1 MIHSHSKASYRR
13 RTWIAIAVLAAAA
26 GGARADIVTLGP
38 NALPLPNCPWNA
50 IGLPGACLVQTA
62 GQVVGQVSDFSQVRI
77 GRGGQGSL
85 SIGSGA
91 TLVVNRTNLAT
102 SPVPIPSVPDVVVGD
117 DIGASGSLDVSKGG
131 RLQID
136 VNVPTQGGLFVGMFD
151 GPAGVPGP
159 TTTMAITDGGIV
171 TVNKQ
176 GGQGVGAAVGVG
188 YGPGSNSSLL
198 MDGGI
203 NGFGNQA
210 NRPRLD
216 TTGNLSIGREGTG
229 SVSVFR
235 NADVTAHTVYMST
248 IGLLG
253 ESSLFVGVGSTLSA
267 STIYAGIGLGPNGYD
282 VNNPNH
288 GTANIATKDSG
299 WIQSAIVMGSGATLS
314 GTGTVGP
321 VSNFGGRVR
330 PGFSPGTLH
339 IDGDFTDV
347 GGQIQIEIGPNGSD
361 FIDVAGDLSLDG
373 TSIEFRFID
382 GFAPAAGFTYDF
394 IDADGSV
401 DLAGL
406 HFSFSGL
413 QPGFSFDV
421 DTDPTT
427 GLMTFVALTS
437 GTAVPEPAMPA
448 LLGLAALGAVL
459 ARRRLASA
467 GTPRPHCGA

>member
-1 MIHSHSKASYRR
+1 M
-13 RTWIAIAVLAAAA
+13 
-26 GGARADIVTLGP
+26 
-38 NALPLPNCPWNA
+38 
-50 IGLPGACLVQTA
+50 
-62 GQVVGQVSDFSQVRI
+62 
-77 GRGGQGSL
+77 
-85 SIGSGA
+85 
-91 TLVVNRTNLAT
+91 
-102 SPVPIPSVPDVVVGD
+102 
-117 DIGASGSLDVSKGG
+117 
-131 RLQID
+131 
-136 VNVPTQGGLFVGMFD
+136 PTQGGLFVGMFD

-321 VSNFGGRVR
+321 VSNFGGTVR

-382 GFAPAAGFTYDF
+382 GFAPGAGFTYDF

-401 DLAGL
+401 SLADLR
-406 HFSFSGL
+406 FSFSGL

-427 GLMTFVALTS
+427 GLMTFVALTA

-467 GTPRPHCGA
+467 GTPRPHCGT